1 MGKQV
6 IHGGRNLLDVVSDL
20 EAAATQQKAE
30 AAASAAGEA
39 AAVQR
44 IRALYD
50 SNLEL
55 REHYST
61 VQVGITQPYAQNP
74 L

>member
-1 MGKQV
+1 M
-6 IHGGRNLLDVVSDL
+6 VSDL
-20 EAAATQQKAE
+20 EAAAEQQKAE

-55 REHYST
+55 REHFST
-61 VQVGITQPYAQNP
+61 VQVCLECWVQDLGSRILGPRH
-74 L
+74 